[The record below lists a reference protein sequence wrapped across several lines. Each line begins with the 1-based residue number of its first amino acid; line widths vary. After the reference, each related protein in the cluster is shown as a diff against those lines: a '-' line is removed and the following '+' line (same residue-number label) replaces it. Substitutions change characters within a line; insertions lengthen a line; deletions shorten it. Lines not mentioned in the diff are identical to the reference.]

1 MNYIEWIMERSA
13 ALWRGYEAQM
23 KERLLR
29 AAAGKTADGTE
40 RTDRTVQEAGRK
52 DAEEDRAETDAARR
66 LARKLGGEMQG
77 ETYETRGAPDNP
89 MTRAAAPGTGEKTA
103 AAGEG
108 AAAWLKQELA
118 RGDAP
123 GLTAPAREPD
133 SFLATQEAGAAETR
147 RQSNE
152 LERDARRYDG
162 GFLFY

>member
-29 AAAGKTADGTE
+29 AAAGKTADGME

-52 DAEEDRAETDAARR
+52 DAEEDRTETDAARR
-66 LARKLGGEMQG
+66 LARKLGGGMQG
-77 ETYETRGAPDNP
+77 ETYETRGEPDDP
-89 MTRAAAPGTGEKTA
+89 AARAAAPRTGEKA
-103 AAGEG
+103 

-118 RGDAP
+118 RGDAA

-133 SFLATQEAGAAETR
+133 GFLATQEAGTAETR